1 MKNVI
6 KRVRTAINEGSPET
20 AQTALASAIPVIHK
34 AAQEGAIHSNTAS
47 RKISRLT
54 RHVNAITA

>member
-6 KRVRTAINEGSPET
+6 KRVRAAINEGSPEA
-20 AQTALASAIPVIHK
+20 AQTALGAAIPVIHK
-34 AAQEGAIHSNTAS
+34 AAQQGAIHSNTAS
-47 RKISRLT
+47 RKISRLS